1 MPLNQISA
9 FEYVSILV
17 SIILG
22 LGITQILSSLADVLY
37 HHNKVRLFWPHAC
50 WVVFIFFLHIQDW
63 FITYQLREVPVWDI
77 PRLIFILA
85 YPVVLFTCAKMLLP
99 TNGTEEQYD
108 MKKFYESQYRVIFML
123 VGLAV
128 ILSMLFN
135 FYLLKRPLEEQ
146 FILVLFLLVLAG
158 FITRVFS
165 SALMHRVLAI
175 IIMLAMIISIILE
188 KDNWVIR

>member
-22 LGITQILSSLADVLY
+22 LGITQILSSLADLLY
-37 HHNKVRLFWPHAC
+37 HHSKVRLYWPHAC

-63 FITYQLREVPVWDI
+63 FITYQLKNIPVWDI
-77 PRLIFILA
+77 PRLVFILA
-85 YPVVLFTCAKMLLP
+85 YPIVLFTCAKMLLP
-99 TNGTEEQYD
+99 TNGSEEQYD
-108 MKKFYESQYRVIFML
+108 MKKFYESQHRVIFML

-135 FYLLKRPLEEQ
+135 IYLLKRPIGEQ
-146 FILVLFLLVLAG
+146 GILILFLLLLAG
-158 FITRVFS
+158 FITRVFNS
-165 SALMHRVLAI
+165 ELMHRALAI
-175 IIMLAMIISIILE
+175 IIVLATIISVILE